1 MDGKIAGV
9 NQEADVKIDALK
21 GTINSKYNLAV
32 NADGRVAGI
41 HMSATNDPA
50 QPTKIIFTADKIAVA
65 PQNGTDVCPFGIEGN
80 KVYLDNAMIRNA
92 SIGSAQITDASITT
106 AKIGNAAINS
116 AKIQDGAITNA
127 KIVNGA
133 IDNAKIGNYIQSS
146 NWNGSTGWHINK
158 NGSAT
163 FMNATV
169 KGNITADSGTLNNV
183 TINSSCVIKGML

>member
-1 MDGKIAGV
+1 MLI
-9 NQEADVKIDALK
+9 
-21 GTINSKYNLAV
+21 
-32 NADGRVAGI
+32 
-41 HMSATNDPA
+41 
-50 QPTKIIFTADKIAVA
+50 KIAVA
-65 PQNGTDVCPFGIEGN
+65 PQNGSEVCPFGIEGN

-92 SIGSAQITDASITT
+92 AIGTAQINDAAITT

-183 TINSSCVIKGML
+183 TINSSCVIKGMLEATQVKGDFVKVIGRKFPHRDVNVDNGLCWLSTGYGHCSR